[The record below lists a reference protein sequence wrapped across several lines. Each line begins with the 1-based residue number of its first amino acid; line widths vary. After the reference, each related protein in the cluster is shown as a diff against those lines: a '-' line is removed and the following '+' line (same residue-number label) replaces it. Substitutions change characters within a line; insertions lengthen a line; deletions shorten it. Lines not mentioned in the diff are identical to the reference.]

1 MDKSIYLCA
10 INNIESGSCNE
21 DCKFCTQ
28 SIRHRANIDRY
39 SKKSIEQVVKEAK
52 EAISAGAIG
61 YCLVS
66 AGKGLSD
73 SMTEYVAK
81 MAYTLKKH
89 FPSLHIIACN
99 GTATIEQLRH
109 LKSSGVSSYNHNLE
123 TSREFYGKICTTHS
137 WEERYATCQAVKS
150 ANLSLCSG
158 GIFGMG
164 ESQSDRDSLIDSILS
179 LSPEAVPINFFIPN
193 PSLPIKKSDIDVK
206 EALGIIKKIRGA
218 LSSDRAIVM
227 VAGGREMLF
236 SGIENE
242 MFEAGA
248 NSIVIGNYL
257 TTAGNEPQKDLIMLQ
272 SLGYSIA
279 EVCDE

>member
-28 SIRHRANIDRY
+28 SIKNKVDIDRY

-81 MAYTLKKH
+81 MAYTLKKS

-123 TSREFYGKICTTHS
+123 TSREFYKEICTTHS

-150 ANLSLCSG
+150 ANLSLCTG

-164 ESQSDRDSLIDSILS
+164 ESNEDRDSLIDSILS

-193 PSLPIKKSDIDVK
+193 PSLPIKKSDIDVN
-206 EALGIIKKIRGA
+206 EALGIIKKIRSA
-218 LSSDRAIVM
+218 LSDRAIVM

-242 MFEAGA
+242 MFKAGA
-248 NSIVIGNYL
+248 NSIVIGDYL
-257 TTAGNEPQKDLIMLQ
+257 TTAGNEPQKDLIMLKN
-272 SLGYSIA
+272 LGYSIA

>member
-257 TTAGNEPQKDLIMLQ
+257 TTAGNEPQKDLTMLKN
-272 SLGYSIA
+272 LGYSIA